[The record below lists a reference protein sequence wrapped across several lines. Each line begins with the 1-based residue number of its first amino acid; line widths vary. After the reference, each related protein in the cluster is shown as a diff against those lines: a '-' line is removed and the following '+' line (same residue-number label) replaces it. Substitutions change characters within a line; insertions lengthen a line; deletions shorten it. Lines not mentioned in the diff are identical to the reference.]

1 VSKKLKEDKDS
12 LFCSTEPLEQISAFE
27 EYVKGIERQEFQ
39 QKKLEKR
46 RQERKNREAFTLMIE
61 ELLQKREITHETK
74 WVEFVK
80 TFREDPRYFNLIGQ
94 AGSTPHEI
102 FDDALNEER
111 DILNMHKAP
120 FKALIKANGIRF
132 PSTVSFE
139 LFDTDLQRFP
149 EYQ

>member
-1 VSKKLKEDKDS
+1 
-12 LFCSTEPLEQISAFE
+12 
-27 EYVKGIERQEFQ
+27 
-39 QKKLEKR
+39 
-46 RQERKNREAFTLMIE
+46 MIE
-61 ELLQKREITHETK
+61 EILQKREITHETK

-80 TFREDPRYFNLIGQ
+80 TYKEDPRYFNLIGQ

-132 PSTVSFE
+132 ASTVTFE

-149 EYQ
+149 EYQQLSDRARHLLHEYYLYKVKQK